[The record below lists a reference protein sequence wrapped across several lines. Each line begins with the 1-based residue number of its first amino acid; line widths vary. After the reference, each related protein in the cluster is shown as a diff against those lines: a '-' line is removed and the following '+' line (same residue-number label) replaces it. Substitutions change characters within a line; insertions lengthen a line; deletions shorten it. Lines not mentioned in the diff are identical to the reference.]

1 MRRLST
7 RNQSMS
13 VDNETIIKKNQHQK
27 RFEKFCQNFT
37 KMTNLIEVPTSLLIC
52 REDGEDCENSE
63 DEEFEN
69 ERIVESINLT
79 NDEELLL
86 VVLKD

>member
-1 MRRLST
+1 
-7 RNQSMS
+7 
-13 VDNETIIKKNQHQK
+13 
-27 RFEKFCQNFT
+27 
-37 KMTNLIEVPTSLLIC
+37 MTNLIEVPTSLLIS

-86 VVLKD
+86 VVLKDCVEELLIIRAYKLN

>member
-1 MRRLST
+1 
-7 RNQSMS
+7 
-13 VDNETIIKKNQHQK
+13 
-27 RFEKFCQNFT
+27 
-37 KMTNLIEVPTSLLIC
+37 MTNLIEVPTSLLIC

-86 VVLKD
+86 VVLKDCVEELLIIRAYKLN